1 MFIKNKLENNEFC
14 YNTLEQSFKFSTI
27 GKGRRAA
34 NLVEL
39 NGNFEIPIVRTT
51 TVYEQPAEKFNN
63 ILYKILDKIKEIHQN
78 LKFNN
83 ALIEIYEEAYNSM
96 RFHSDQALDLEPN
109 SYICIFSCYKSLN
122 NLRKLVVKN
131 KFQNK
136 IVDEILLDD
145 SSIVLFSLDT
155 NSTHLHQIKNVEN
168 EMNNTIEEKN
178 NWLGITFRL
187 SKTFVKFDETNMK
200 IPMLIR
206 SNKPLRLANEEEKK
220 EFYRM
225 RKNENNQIKF
235 EYPELDYTI
244 SISDCLPIS
253 S

>member
-14 YNTLEQSFKFSTI
+14 YNTLEQSFNFSTI

-39 NGNFEIPIVRTT
+39 NENFEIPIVRTT
-51 TVYEQPAEKFNN
+51 TVYEQPAE
-63 ILYKILDKIKEIHQN
+63 
-78 LKFNN
+78 KFNN

-145 SSIVLFSLDT
+145 NSIVLFSLDT